1 VLAPLLG
8 LAMIVNGQ
16 PAAGSLA
23 AGAAVAAVGVAFT
36 GVAALTS
43 QLSSTARGARGLAM
57 AALAVAFLVSGVGNM
72 LGHADPSGLV
82 AYAAWPTWLS
92 PIGWGYELRPF
103 GGDHWWLLVPSV
115 ALAAVLVLVAG
126 RYAARRDLGR
136 GLLAV
141 RAGRGQASPSL
152 RGPFG
157 LAFRLQRT
165 ALVSWLV
172 GVVGFGLVFGSVS
185 GSARTMTGNM
195 RAWYLRMGGTSHLL
209 DAFFTSMIE
218 LAGMMVAIYVVQ
230 VLLRMREEESRGR
243 LEPVLAGAVSR
254 PRWVACQ
261 LATAGLGAIALL
273 VGFATAMALAAG
285 LVVGG
290 TPALLRELVVAALAQ
305 LPAVLVIA
313 GAVLAVFALL
323 PRRAVAVSWLLLAAS
338 ILLSPVFGASLRLPQ
353 WAIDLSPFAH
363 QKAPALAVSAGAAV
377 AVLAAAAA
385 LGAAGLAWF
394 RRRDLVAG

>member
-1 VLAPLLG
+1 
-8 LAMIVNGQ
+8 
-16 PAAGSLA
+16 
-23 AGAAVAAVGVAFT
+23 
-36 GVAALTS
+36 
-43 QLSSTARGARGLAM
+43 
-57 AALAVAFLVSGVGNM
+57 
-72 LGHADPSGLV
+72 
-82 AYAAWPTWLS
+82 
-92 PIGWGYELRPF
+92 
-103 GGDHWWLLVPSV
+103 
-115 ALAAVLVLVAG
+115 
-126 RYAARRDLGR
+126 
-136 GLLAV
+136 
-141 RAGRGQASPSL
+141 
-152 RGPFG
+152 
-157 LAFRLQRT
+157 
-165 ALVSWLV
+165 
-172 GVVGFGLVFGSVS
+172 
-185 GSARTMTGNM
+185 
-195 RAWYLRMGGTSHLL
+195 
-209 DAFFTSMIE
+209 
-218 LAGMMVAIYVVQ
+218 
-230 VLLRMREEESRGR
+230 
-243 LEPVLAGAVSR
+243 
-254 PRWVACQ
+254 
-261 LATAGLGAIALL
+261 